1 MGSKRYDNPED
12 KPLSYQQKLF
22 VSEASKPGVS
32 FQQAAKRAGYKGLT
46 ITVQNLPNV
55 AKALRENQQEQVNR
69 VQCDADWVLK
79 RLMLMADGNLADY
92 IQVNG
97 SEIDIAVD
105 GLTRDEMYALAELTT
120 ETIPGGGL
128 TQKKKIRLSDRK
140 GALDTIA
147 KHLGML
153 IERRD
158 ITSGG
163 MPLTALTGD
172 LDEDELDRRIAAA
185 EVRKA
190 SQALQ
195 G

>member
-1 MGSKRYDNPED
+1 LPKYDNPED
-12 KPLSYQQKLF
+12 KPLTYRQKLF

-32 FQQAAKRAGYKGLT
+32 YQEAARRAGYTGLT

-55 AKALRENQQEQVNR
+55 ARALRENVAAQVER

-79 RLMLMADGNLADY
+79 HLMLLASGNLADY
-92 IQVNG
+92 VKIEKGKV
-97 SEIDIAVD
+97 EIDCQ
-105 GLTRDEMYALAELTT
+105 GLTRDQMYALSELST
-120 ETIPGGGL
+120 EPSEWGT
-128 TQKKKIRLSDRK
+128 KRKIKLSDRK

-190 SQALQ
+190 SQAIQ

>member
-55 AKALRENQQEQVNR
+55 AKALRENVTAQVER

-79 RLMLMADGNLADY
+79 HLMLLASGNLADY
-92 IQVNG
+92 VKVKDG
-97 SEIDIAVD
+97 KVEIDCEN
-105 GLTRDEMYALAELTT
+105 LTREQMYALSELST
-120 ETIPGGGL
+120 EPSEHGT
-128 TQKKKIRLSDRK
+128 KRKIKLSDRK

-185 EVRKA
+185 EKRKA
-190 SQALQ
+190 QAALQ
-195 G
+195 S